1 MDKQIARI
9 MVSLKQLPIRTLLL
23 EFWRDPRKRGAI
35 SAAVLAA
42 YLLIQKSLR
51 YRRLKRL
58 QRVYRKYTTREEMA
72 SMTDHDAWE
81 IQKQMLAMEFPSAT
95 LKALQFALFRV
106 PQLHLYIWAELTVIR
121 HMGFQRYQLSYSKH
135 PSSPTRLPPSN
146 GMPTQAP

>member
-23 EFWRDPRKRGAI
+23 EFWRDPRKRGGL
-35 SAAVLAA
+35 SAAILAA
-42 YLLIQKSLR
+42 YLLLQKSLR

-72 SMTDHDAWE
+72 SMTDHDAWA
-81 IQKQMLAMEFPSAT
+81 IQKQMLSMEFPSAT

-106 PQLHLYIWAELTVIR
+106 P
-121 HMGFQRYQLSYSKH
+121 H
-135 PSSPTRLPPSN
+135 PAIYTE
-146 GMPTQAP
+146 T